1 MFEKQMKNLD
11 WYDMILTKLAV
22 LTLTLFL
29 ITASSAISNLVQSI
43 HWGWFLG
50 IGILATIR
58 PVKRFYF

>member
-50 IGILATIR
+50 IGILAAIR